1 MDDRLFFFAL
11 SALAIACAIPTGAR
25 SAPATVNPFES
36 CIAVVDMNPTC
47 ASPVGPRPAP
57 ASANS
62 YESCVAVIDKNPTE
76 AFDTA
81 LAWRDR
87 GGGLPAEH
95 CAALALIALDEAGEA
110 ASRLGT
116 LASRND
122 AGNVSERAKLLTE
135 AGNAWLLANQW
146 ENASAAFSAAL
157 KLTPRDAELWTDRAR
172 ASAAM
177 QNWTDAEKDLTNA
190 ITFEKSRPEI
200 YVLRASARA
209 AQGDKPG
216 YRSDI
221 NAALAID
228 PTFPEALVERG
239 SIKLEAG
246 DKAGAR
252 ADWVQ
257 VLVRAPASSAGDAV
271 RSRIELLEVHDR

>member
-1 MDDRLFFFAL
+1 MMQKISITCAV
-11 SALAIACAIPTGAR
+11 AAICAWL
-25 SAPATVNPFES
+25 APAVAAEFTK
-36 CIAVVDMNPTC
+36 
-47 ASPVGPRPAP
+47 
-57 ASANS
+57 S
-62 YESCVAVIDKNPTE
+62 YEACVAIIETNPNL

-81 LAWRDR
+81 LAWRDQ

-95 CAALALIALDEAGEA
+95 CAALALISLDEAAEA
-110 ASRLGT
+110 ASRLGN
-116 LASRND
+116 LAVRTD
-122 AGNVSERAKLLTE
+122 AGDGGARAKLLTE

-146 ENASAAFSAAL
+146 ENADAAFSAAL

-172 ASAAM
+172 ARAAR

-190 ITFEKSRPEI
+190 ITFEKSRPEF

-209 AQGDKPG
+209 AQGDKNG
-216 YRSDI
+216 YKADI
-221 NAALAID
+221 DAALAID
-228 PTFPEALVERG
+228 STFPEALVERG

-257 VLVRAPASSAGDAV
+257 VLVRAPDSRAGDAV
-271 RSRIELLEVHDR
+271 RTRIELLEIPNPDAPVPALGVLPFQTAPALTGGRPPR

>member
-1 MDDRLFFFAL
+1 MDFRLSCFAL
-11 SALAIACAIPTGAR
+11 SVLAIACAIPTGAW
-25 SAPATVNPFES
+25 
-36 CIAVVDMNPTC
+36 
-47 ASPVGPRPAP
+47 PAP
-57 ASANS
+57 APANS
-62 YESCVAVIDKNPTE
+62 YESCIAVIDKNPTE
-76 AFDTA
+76 AFEMA

-116 LASRND
+116 LASRTD
-122 AGNVSERAKLLTE
+122 AGTLSERAKLLTE

-146 ENASAAFSAAL
+146 ENANAAFSAAL
-157 KLTPRDAELWTDRAR
+157 KLTPRDPELWTDRAR
-172 ASAAM
+172 ASAAR

-216 YRSDI
+216 YRADI
-221 NAALAID
+221 DAALAID

-246 DKAGAR
+246 DTAGAR
-252 ADWVQ
+252 ADWLQ
-257 VLVRAPASSAGDAV
+257 VLVRAPGGPAADAV
-271 RSRIELLEVHDR
+271 RTRIELLEVHDR

>member
-1 MDDRLFFFAL
+1 M
-11 SALAIACAIPTGAR
+11 STGVW
-25 SAPATVNPFES
+25 SAPA
-36 CIAVVDMNPTC
+36 A
-47 ASPVGPRPAP
+47 AP
-57 ASANS
+57 PNS
-62 YESCVAVIDKNPTE
+62 YESCIAVIDKNPTE
-76 AFDTA
+76 AFEMA

-87 GGGLPAEH
+87 GGGLPADH
-95 CAALALIALDEAGEA
+95 CAALALIALDEAAEA

-116 LASRND
+116 LAARTD
-122 AGNVSERAKLLTE
+122 AGNGPERAKLLTE

-146 ENASAAFSAAL
+146 ENADAAFSAAL
-157 KLTPRDAELWTDRAR
+157 KFTPRDAELWTDRAR
-172 ASAAM
+172 SRAAR

-216 YRSDI
+216 YRADI

-228 PTFPEALVERG
+228 PSFPEALVERG

-246 DKAGAR
+246 DTAGAR
-252 ADWVQ
+252 ADWLQ
-257 VLVRAPASSAGDAV
+257 VLVRAPDSPAADSV